1 MLKKELGRQH
11 TQQLLKQELNWNNLD
26 RCQDGFWLDKYTFII
41 ADKVQ
46 IVKVERQLLQG
57 ERKKGPVP
65 MLILNCVVEMMVD
78 KNKKI
83 ISVETKEKLGLWLD
97 NLSKIIKN
105 KDLKSN

>member
-1 MLKKELGRQH
+1 LLKKELGRQH
-11 TQQLLKQELNWNNLD
+11 TQQLLKQELDWNSLD
-26 RCQDGFWLDKYTFII
+26 RCQDGFWLDKYTLII
-41 ADKVQ
+41 ADKLQ
-46 IVKVERQLLQG
+46 IVKVDRQLLQG